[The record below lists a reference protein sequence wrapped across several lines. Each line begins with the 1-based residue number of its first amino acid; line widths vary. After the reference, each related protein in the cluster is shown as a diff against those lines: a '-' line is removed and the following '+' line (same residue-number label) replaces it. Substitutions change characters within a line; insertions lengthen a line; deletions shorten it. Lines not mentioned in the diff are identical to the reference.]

1 MKLQIF
7 KPSNVRI
14 EAIDPD
20 SLEDAFEVIE
30 DEIERE
36 FKIINKLFGE

>member
-7 KPSNVRI
+7 KPTVKI

-20 SLEDAFEVIE
+20 SLEDAFEVID

-36 FKIINKLFGE
+36 MRIINKLFKTK

>member
-7 KPSNVRI
+7 KPTAKI

-20 SLEDAFEVIE
+20 SLEDAFEVID

-36 FKIINKLFGE
+36 FKIINKLFKTK